1 MQVDLRFFDSL
12 GSQPLGRLAELTMS
26 ELNGDPAVEIAGIA
40 SSQTAGA
47 GALCYVEGPPK
58 QASLVSSQ
66 AAACFVS
73 RDGAGRLPKGVIAL
87 INARPRWAHGQA
99 AQALFRLKEWTSCEG
114 PEAAL
119 HETTRLAPG
128 AVVCRGAVIGAGTVI
143 GPNSVIGPGVQ
154 IGQHCRI
161 GANVSIRNALIGN
174 HVSVLSGG
182 RIGESGF
189 GVSDGPDGAED
200 VPQWGRVILQDHVL
214 IGANSCVDRGALSDT
229 VIGERTK
236 IDNLCQIAHNVV
248 LGRNVLMASFGGI
261 SGSVEVG
268 DGTIMGGRVGIADHV
283 VVGAGAKLAA
293 SAGIFR
299 DIPAGEAWGG
309 TPGRPLRQFLRET
322 SWLQQQAMK
331 GRSDK
336 S

>member
-1 MQVDLRFFDSL
+1 MQVDLRFFDF
-12 GSQPLGRLAELTMS
+12 LGRRTLGELAELVGA
-26 ELNGDPAVEIAGIA
+26 ELPEGHGTEIFGIA
-40 SSQTAGA
+40 SALTATAGTI
-47 GALCYVEGPPK
+47 CYAEGNAK
-58 QASLVSSQ
+58 LV
-66 AAACFVS
+66 AAVSPDATACFVT
-73 RDGAGRLPKGVIAL
+73 DGLAKHLPTSVIAL
-87 INARPRWAHGQA
+87 VTSRPRWSHGRA
-99 AQALFRLKEWTSCEG
+99 AQALFRLKSWACDGAE
-114 PEAAL
+114 PDVHPNA
-119 HETTRLAPG
+119 RLAPG
-128 AVVCRGAVIGAGTVI
+128 AVVCKGAAIGAQTTI

-154 IGQHCRI
+154 IGTNCQI

-174 HVSVLSGG
+174 DVTVLSGA
-182 RIGESGF
+182 RLGENGF
-189 GVSDGPDGAED
+189 GVSEGPDGAED

-214 IGANSCVDRGALSDT
+214 IGANSCIDRGALSDT

-248 LGRNVLMASFGGI
+248 LGRSVLIASFGGI
-261 SGSVEVG
+261 SGSVQVG

-283 VVGAGAKLAA
+283 TIGAGAKLAA

-322 SWLQQQAMK
+322 SWLQQQATK
-331 GRSDK
+331 GRTGK